1 MSPEEFNA
9 LFRAHL
15 SQVSAYLARRLPESA
30 VEEVASELF
39 EIAWAKK
46 NQIPEGFALQWLY
59 KSARYLVANYHR
71 KESGRSRILAS
82 FQEPV
87 AAPSAEAV
95 ALADLGLSEA
105 FSALTGSE
113 RELISLWALENLTTK
128 EISLALEISEN
139 AAGIRLSR
147 AKAKLKT
154 LLSDES
160 FD

>member
-46 NQIPEGFALQWLY
+46 NQIPEGFALPWLY

-82 FQEPV
+82 F
-87 AAPSAEAV
+87 
-95 ALADLGLSEA
+95 
-105 FSALTGSE
+105 
-113 RELISLWALENLTTK
+113 
-128 EISLALEISEN
+128 SLALEISEN

>member
-15 SQVSAYLARRLPESA
+15 PQVSAFLSRRLPESA
-30 VEEVASELF
+30 VEEIASELF

-46 NQIPEGFALQWLY
+46 NQIPEGFELPWLY
-59 KSARYLVANYHR
+59 KSGRYLVANYHR

-95 ALADLGLSEA
+95 AMADIGLSEA
-105 FSALTGSE
+105 FAALSGSE
-113 RELISLWALENLTTK
+113 RELISLWALENFSTK
-128 EISLALEISEN
+128 EISQALEISEN

-154 LLSDES
+154 LLSGES
-160 FD
+160 FS

>member
-1 MSPEEFNA
+1 
-9 LFRAHL
+9 
-15 SQVSAYLARRLPESA
+15 
-30 VEEVASELF
+30 
-39 EIAWAKK
+39 
-46 NQIPEGFALQWLY
+46 
-59 KSARYLVANYHR
+59 
-71 KESGRSRILAS
+71 LAS

-105 FSALTGSE
+105 FSALTRSE